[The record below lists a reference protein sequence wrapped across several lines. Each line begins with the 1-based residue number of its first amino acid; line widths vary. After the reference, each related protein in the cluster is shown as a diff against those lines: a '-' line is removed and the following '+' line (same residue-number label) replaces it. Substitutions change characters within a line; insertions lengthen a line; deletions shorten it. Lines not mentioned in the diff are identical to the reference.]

1 VSQKVTEEAQRTAAE
16 AAGTPEEK
24 QTPEAAGTQE
34 VSRRVSLQAS
44 SEVSRNVSLGV
55 QGPEETSSK
64 VSRKMSLEV
73 RRFPTQQLPQV
84 STYRWSQEDLTHYL
98 PEDRYLPEDPTY

>member
-1 VSQKVTEEAQRTAAE
+1 MSQKVTEEAQRTAAE

-44 SEVSRNVSLGV
+44 SEVSR
-55 QGPEETSSK
+55 
-64 VSRKMSLEV
+64 KMSLEV
-73 RRFPTQQLPQV
+73 RHFPTQQLPQV
-84 STYRWSQEDLTHYL
+84 STYHWSQEDLTHYL
-98 PEDRYLPEDPTY
+98 PEDPTY